1 MSIPRISVA
10 LSVHNDEHF
19 LPAAIESILGQDF
32 GDFEFL
38 IVNDGSTDR
47 SGAII
52 DDHARR
58 DPRIRPIQQEN
69 RGLIASLNRLI
80 DEARAPLIARMDG
93 DDISLPDRFARQVAY
108 FDANPDHGVLGT
120 GTHDIDDKGIVRP
133 HIDRRPL
140 DHAGIVAALQ
150 HGSPIC
156 HPSVM
161 MRRDAVRAVGGY
173 RPAYR
178 HCEDYDLW
186 LRLSVL
192 TRLGNLPD
200 RLIQYRRSDSQV
212 SIRHLVEQ
220 HKGAVAALLS
230 QRERLAARPDP
241 TDGLA
246 ALPPIDAFDDLFGR
260 AGVAR
265 EVRAQLTRSIVYS
278 PDAMRGD
285 GFDILTAH
293 LRDGGAHDGLWRT
306 VARLLRFGEPIKA
319 GHLAAAL
326 LRHRARDGDRLQGW
340 PGLPG
345 TLAHPADRLAK

>member
-1 MSIPRISVA
+1 MDIPRISVA
-10 LSVHNDEHF
+10 LSVHNDELF
-19 LPAAIESILGQDF
+19 LPAAIESILGQSF

-38 IVNDGSTDR
+38 IVNDGSSDR

-52 DDHARR
+52 DDYARR
-58 DPRIRPIQQEN
+58 DSRVRPIHQEN

-93 DDISLPDRFARQVAY
+93 DDISLPDRFSRQVEY
-108 FDANPDHGVLGT
+108 FDLHPDHGVLGT
-120 GTHDIDDKGIVRP
+120 STHDIDEAGTLRLQTDG
-133 HIDRRPL
+133 RPL

-186 LRLSVL
+186 LRLSPH
-192 TRLGNLPD
+192 TRLGNLPE
-200 RLIQYRRSDSQV
+200 RLIHYRRSDSQV
-212 SIRHLVEQ
+212 SERHLVEQ

-230 QRERLAARPDP
+230 QRERLAGRPDP
-241 TDGLA
+241 TQGLA
-246 ALPPIDAFDDLFGR
+246 VLPPIDAFDALFGR

-265 EVRAQLTRSIVYS
+265 EVRARLTRTHRLFGRC
-278 PDAMRGD
+278 DAR
-285 GFDILTAH
+285 
-293 LRDGGAHDGLWRT
+293 RR
-306 VARLLRFGEPIKA
+306 V
-319 GHLAAAL
+319 
-326 LRHRARDGDRLQGW
+326 RHPYRASSRRRR
-340 PGLPG
+340 P
-345 TLAHPADRLAK
+345 